1 MIMEPTQEIFN
12 EMRKVAISIWR
23 DFDNRFGY
31 ATEKIKRVNSIENV
45 SDNAMVFY
53 RMFDHWN
60 KQLMV
65 SKLSEE
71 TINYINSNK

>member
-1 MIMEPTQEIFN
+1 MEPSQEIFI
-12 EMRKVAISIWR
+12 EMKKAAISIWR
-23 DFDNRFGY
+23 DYDNRFGY
-31 ATEKIKRVNSIENV
+31 ATEKIKRVNSLENV

-65 SKLSEE
+65 SKLSEKA
-71 TINYINSNK
+71 INYINSNK

>member
-1 MIMEPTQEIFN
+1 MEPSQEIFI
-12 EMRKVAISIWR
+12 EMKKAAISIWK
-23 DFDNRFGY
+23 DYDNKFGY

-60 KQLMV
+60 KQLME

-71 TINYINSNK
+71 AINYINSNK

>member
-1 MIMEPTQEIFN
+1 MEPSQEIFI
-12 EMRKVAISIWR
+12 EMKRAAISIWK
-23 DFDNRFGY
+23 DYDNKFGY
-31 ATEKIKRVNSIENV
+31 ATEKIKRINSIENV

-60 KQLMV
+60 KQLME

-71 TINYINSNK
+71 AINYINSNK

>member
-12 EMRKVAISIWR
+12 EMRKAAISIWK
-23 DFDNRFGY
+23 DCDNRFGY

-65 SKLSEE
+65 SRLSEE
-71 TINYINSNK
+71 AINYINSNK

>member
-1 MIMEPTQEIFN
+1 MEPTNEVFN
-12 EMRKVAISIWR
+12 EMRKAAISIWR
-23 DFDNRFGY
+23 DYDNRFGY
-31 ATEKIKRVNSIENV
+31 ATEKIKRVNSMENI

-65 SKLSEE
+65 SKLSEDA
-71 TINYINSNK
+71 INYINKNK

>member
-1 MIMEPTQEIFN
+1 MEPSQEIFI
-12 EMRKVAISIWR
+12 EMKKAAISIWR
-23 DFDNRFGY
+23 DYDNRFGY
-31 ATEKIKRVNSIENV
+31 ATEKIKRVNSLENV

-71 TINYINSNK
+71 AINYINSNK

>member
-1 MIMEPTQEIFN
+1 MIMEPTNEVFN
-12 EMRKVAISIWR
+12 EMKKAAISIWR
-23 DFDNRFGY
+23 DYDNRFGY
-31 ATEKIKRVNSIENV
+31 ATEKIKRVNSMENI

-65 SKLSEE
+65 SKLSEDA
-71 TINYINSNK
+71 INYINKNK

>member
-1 MIMEPTQEIFN
+1 MEPSQEIFI
-12 EMRKVAISIWR
+12 EMKKVAISIWK
-23 DFDNRFGY
+23 DYDNKFGY

-60 KQLMV
+60 KQLME

-71 TINYINSNK
+71 AINYINSNK

>member
-1 MIMEPTQEIFN
+1 MEPSQEIFI
-12 EMRKVAISIWR
+12 EMKKAAISIWK
-23 DFDNRFGY
+23 DYDNKFGY

-60 KQLMV
+60 KQLME

-71 TINYINSNK
+71 AINYINNNK

>member
-1 MIMEPTQEIFN
+1 MEPTQEIFD
-12 EMRKVAISIWR
+12 EMRKAAISIWR
-23 DFDNRFGY
+23 DYDNRFGY
-31 ATEKIKRVNSIENV
+31 ATEKIKRVNSLENV

-71 TINYINSNK
+71 AINYINSNK

>member
-1 MIMEPTQEIFN
+1 MEPSQEIFI
-12 EMRKVAISIWR
+12 EMKKVAISIWK
-23 DFDNRFGY
+23 DYDNKFGY

-71 TINYINSNK
+71 AINYINSNK

>member
-1 MIMEPTQEIFN
+1 MEPTEEVFN
-12 EMRKVAISIWR
+12 EMKKAAISIWR
-23 DFDNRFGY
+23 NYDNRFGY
-31 ATEKIKRVNSIENV
+31 ALEKIRIVNSMENI

-65 SKLSEE
+65 SKLSEDA
-71 TINYINSNK
+71 INYINNNK

>member
-1 MIMEPTQEIFN
+1 MEPTNEVFN
-12 EMRKVAISIWR
+12 EMRKAAISIWR
-23 DFDNRFGY
+23 DYDNRFGY
-31 ATEKIKRVNSIENV
+31 ATEKIKRVNSMENI

-65 SKLSEE
+65 SKLSEDAK
-71 TINYINSNK
+71 NYINKNK

>member
-1 MIMEPTQEIFN
+1 MEPTNEVFN
-12 EMRKVAISIWR
+12 EMRKAAISIWR
-23 DFDNRFGY
+23 DYDNRFGY
-31 ATEKIKRVNSIENV
+31 ATEKIKRVNSMENI

-65 SKLSEE
+65 SKLSDEA
-71 TINYINSNK
+71 INYINKNK

>member
-1 MIMEPTQEIFN
+1 MEPSQEIFI
-12 EMRKVAISIWR
+12 EMKKVAISIWK
-23 DFDNRFGY
+23 DYDNKFGY

-60 KQLMV
+60 KQLME

-71 TINYINSNK
+71 AINYINNNK